1 VALLASSWSHRS
13 RIGGLPGLRAIEK
26 FDIGSNRLL
35 ALLDADDPYSFGRAV
50 EAHTVDLFVPHVHE
64 GKPGR
69 PLRLAVRPASTEGW
83 NSLPL
88 DTCGPVAVIRC
99 WYVFHP
105 ARQRISRPD

>member
-1 VALLASSWSHRS
+1 MDHMSTQRLTPRRMMSLSLAASPVVIAACGAVALLASSWSHRS

-69 PLRLAVRPASTEGW
+69 PLRWAVRPAATE
-83 NSLPL
+83 
-88 DTCGPVAVIRC
+88 
-99 WYVFHP
+99 
-105 ARQRISRPD
+105 